1 MKSSSPSKHSF
12 KEYEEEKKNNKIPEK
27 PSSQVRSYCFTLNNY
42 TEEEYENILQ
52 QLSKYDYAVVGKE
65 VGDEG
70 TPHLQGFVYHE
81 NKIRFSTL
89 KALMPR
95 AHIEVTGAKGKKMC
109 KAWEYCMKEGDYW
122 EKGTKPSQGKRTD
135 LHDYMDTVDSGVYD
149 EFELM
154 KKHPMVTAK
163 YEGWCHK
170 YKNFTRIE
178 NELVPPNIELREW
191 QKVVKEMLEGD
202 IIDRRIIWI
211 WSEASLTG
219 KSTYMKWLH
228 ATWKRAMM
236 STDELRKKD
245 VLYAYNDHRIVH
257 IDLAR
262 DQTDDQRKYLK
273 STLEALSDAKLQL
286 SSKYQSSEKLVRCH
300 VIVTANQ
307 PPIDGLPYRYHEFKV
322 NANENYVYTDWQ
334 QLCES
339 SDGSKYFKSQE
350 YKVQAGSS
358 SPPQLFMKRVALK
371 DAKYMECAPVINNRF
386 S

>member
-1 MKSSSPSKHSF
+1 MKSSSPSKPNF
-12 KEYEEEKKNNKIPEK
+12 KEYEESKKNHKVPTK
-27 PSSQVRSYCFTLNNY
+27 TSSQARSYCFTWNNY
-42 TEEEYENILQ
+42 TEEELKAVCEA
-52 QLSKYDYAVVGKE
+52 LSKYDYFVVGRE
-65 VGDEG
+65 VGAEG
-70 TPHLQGFVYHE
+70 TPHLQGFVYHD
-81 NKIRFSTL
+81 NKIRFSTMVKIL
-89 KALMPR
+89 PK
-95 AHIEVTGAKGKKMC
+95 AHIEVTGAYGKKLHL
-109 KAWEYCMKEGDYW
+109 AWEYCMKDGDFY
-122 EKGTKPSQGKRTD
+122 EHGKKPVNGARTD

-163 YEGWCHK
+163 YEAWCNK

-191 QKVVKEMLEGD
+191 QKVVKAMLEGD
-202 IIDRRIIWI
+202 IVDRRIIWI

-257 IDLAR
+257 VDLAR
-262 DQTDDQRKYLK
+262 DQTEDQRKYLK

-334 QLCES
+334 TLCES
-339 SDGSKYFKSQE
+339 SDGSKYFKCQE

-358 SPPQLFMKRVALK
+358 NPPQLFMRRVALK